1 MAGLLLRS
9 QCGSGHGP
17 SLHVRLL
24 GASAALFIA
33 FVLVLASAG
42 LSPSAATINNPP
54 MFRATEV
61 SIIQN
66 DFCTGNFQAYVC
78 FQKYGDNFFVVDQ
91 REDSSSAVAYFETG
105 YGRTGACYNP
115 YGQGHAGVCNLD
127 LKEGAHVCMYAGIV
141 DRNGANIVIIALDT
155 KKCFYN
161 DH

>member
-1 MAGLLLRS
+1 MDRRS
-9 QCGSGHGP
+9 
-17 SLHVRLL
+17 VRRLL
-24 GASAALFIA
+24 SAAAALFVA
-33 FVLVLASAG
+33 LLLVLV
-42 LSPSAATINNPP
+42 SPVVASAATINNPP

-66 DFCTGNFQAYVC
+66 DLCTGNFQAYVC

-91 REDSSSAVAYFETG
+91 REDNSSAVAYFETG
-105 YGRTGACYNP
+105 YGRSGACYNP

>member
-1 MAGLLLRS
+1 MNR
-9 QCGSGHGP
+9 HP
-17 SLHVRLL
+17 IRRLL
-24 GASAALFIA
+24 GVTATLFTALM
-33 FVLVLASAG
+33 LLL
-42 LSPSAATINNPP
+42 LSPGVASAATINNPP

-66 DFCTGNFQAYVC
+66 DVCTGNFQAYVC

-91 REDSSSAVAYFETG
+91 HEDSSSAVAYFETG

-127 LKEGAHVCMYAGIV
+127 LAEGARVCMYAGIV
-141 DRNGANIVIIALDT
+141 DRNGSNIVIIALDT
-155 KKCFYN
+155 KKCFTN